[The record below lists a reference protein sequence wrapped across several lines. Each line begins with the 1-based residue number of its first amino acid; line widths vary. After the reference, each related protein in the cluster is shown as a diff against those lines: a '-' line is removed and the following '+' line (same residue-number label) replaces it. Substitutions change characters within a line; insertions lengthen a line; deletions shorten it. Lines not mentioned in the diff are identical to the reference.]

1 MKIHPIPP
9 LQCLVF
15 FDAAARHG
23 NFTRAAE
30 ELNVTQGAVSKQ
42 VVKLESFLGMQLFV
56 RDAKALH
63 LTRAGQAYADRIH
76 DMLTSCAEA
85 TAFVMKEPSPHS
97 ITIACASGTAGMF
110 LTPIIA
116 DFSREYPNVAIRI
129 LVREGVFNLNTAEFD
144 IGVYYI
150 RDVPPP
156 GMSGVRIIEEEVHA
170 YCAPGYLGRWRVSP
184 QELTSATL
192 LVAEEQQRQWMS
204 WRDWFHLCDSEIAYK
219 PSRTITANSYPVLLQ
234 LALRGHGV
242 LLGWNQMIT
251 PLVESSDLVLAS
263 DASASF
269 GGAYQL
275 VWPDDRRDTAA
286 VAHFREWLL
295 KRVPLK
301 R

>member
-1 MKIHPIPP
+1 MRIHPIPP

-76 DMLTSCAEA
+76 DMLVCCSEA
-85 TAFVMKEPSPHS
+85 TALVMKEPTPHS
-97 ITIACASGTAGMF
+97 ITIACAAGTASMF

-116 DFSREYPNVAIRI
+116 EFSREFPSVAVRI
-129 LVREGVFNLNTAEFD
+129 LVREGVFNLNPAEFD

-150 RDVPPP
+150 RDAPPP
-156 GMSGVRIIEEEVHA
+156 GMSGIRVIEEEVHA
-170 YCAPGYLGRWRVSP
+170 YCAPDYLGRRRVLP
-184 QELTSATL
+184 HELMSSTL

-204 WRDWFHLCDSEIAYK
+204 WRDWFHLCDSEITYK
-219 PSRTITANSYPVLLQ
+219 PLRTITANSYPVLLQ
-234 LALRGHGV
+234 LAVRGHGV

-251 PLVESSDLVLAS
+251 PLVESNDLVLAS

-286 VAHFREWLL
+286 VARFREWLL
-295 KRVPLK
+295 KRMPRK